1 MHEKNARL
9 VGWRPLPGLTTHRA
23 PRETLEMNLDDDEE
37 EVIGPT
43 IWEAAAEEEI
53 QENFWCVA
61 REPSTRDLVTSER
74 TMSAP
79 RTPDLPTRIRRAH
92 RPHPAPSTRA
102 GSITAARTATRAR
115 VTPFTT
121 TSRTC
126 PCATACPSAG
136 KVAGTQSGCGQR
148 RSEGAAHGKG
158 VSAGAACPLDSAF
171 SVHIAQM
178 FSRVPSASCVFF
190 RTHTWSISLHF
201 NVVFTRENICEWRI
215 QCTRRPT

>member
-1 MHEKNARL
+1 MAG
-9 VGWRPLPGLTTHRA
+9 VPFPGSQPTRA

-37 EVIGPT
+37 DVIGPT

-53 QENFWCVA
+53 QENFWCAA

-136 KVAGTQSGCGQR
+136 RVAGTQSGCGQR

-158 VSAGAACPLDSAF
+158 VTAGAACPLDS
-171 SVHIAQM
+171 S
-178 FSRVPSASCVFF
+178 
-190 RTHTWSISLHF
+190 TD
-201 NVVFTRENICEWRI
+201 
-215 QCTRRPT
+215 

>member
-1 MHEKNARL
+1 MSVRFPVSEPRKKMREADPTKNPRDARKK
-9 VGWRPLPGLTTHRA
+9 RPPRLAGGLFPGSQPTRA
-23 PRETLEMNLDDDEE
+23 PRETLEVNMNIDDDDE

-61 REPSTRDLVTSER
+61 RQPSTRDLVTSER
-74 TMSAP
+74 TIRAP
-79 RTPDLPTRIRRAH
+79 RTSDLPKRIKRAH
-92 RPHPAPSTRA
+92 RPHPAPSTIA

-136 KVAGTQSGCGQR
+136 RVAGTQPGCGQR
-148 RSEGAAHGKG
+148 RSEGAAHGTKG
-158 VSAGAACPLDSAF
+158 SRPGRRIHWIRILHLVFLY
-171 SVHIAQM
+171 IAQM
-178 FSRVPSASCVFF
+178 FPRVPNASCV
-190 RTHTWSISLHF
+190 
-201 NVVFTRENICEWRI
+201 CA
-215 QCTRRPT
+215 